1 MKLVSVNTLFSIFNV
16 RLSAC
21 FLACFNIYIAFSQEQ
36 DIRVWAGTEIISMI
50 TPDLRLEFNQEVR
63 FVENASLFDKSVTEI
78 GLKYDIVK
86 NIRIGATYRLTNKRR
101 LDNSYRQWHRYN
113 IDFSFR
119 QSISDFRFTFRTR
132 YQSQYKDI
140 LSSELGKVPDNY
152 LRNRISLQY
161 RKYRKVKPYISTDF
175 FVPIL
180 ISSSIFIDEMRYT
193 IGTDYQF
200 NRKYS
205 LGLVYMF
212 QHEMNTRNPQRNHVY
227 AIALSILL

>member
-1 MKLVSVNTLFSIFNV
+1 MKLISVNTFFSIFNV

-36 DIRVWAGTEIISMI
+36 DVRVWAGTEIISMI

-63 FVENASLFDKSVTEI
+63 FAENASLIDKSVTEI
-78 GLKYDIVK
+78 GLKYDIAK
-86 NIRIGATYRLTNKRR
+86 NIRLGATYRLTNKRR

-140 LSSELGKVPDNY
+140 LSSETGDIPDMY
-152 LRNRISLQY
+152 WRNKLSLQY
-161 RKYRKVKPYISTDF
+161 RYFGKFRPYVSSEM
-175 FVPIL
+175 FVPL
-180 ISSSIFIDEMRYT
+180 HFADNISIDEIRYS
-193 IGTDYQF
+193 IGSQYRF
-200 NRKYS
+200 NRKYTLDLFYLYQYDMS
-205 LGLVYMF
+205 
-212 QHEMNTRNPQRNHVY
+212 RNCLQKNHIFGAGVNV
-227 AIALSILL
+227 LL